1 MKSFVDIAVPG
12 NKRHPI
18 WLYYI
23 ERTNVVNVF
32 RSFFRSFLTTGKDLS
47 LLPVDDKALSDK
59 LLESVNYIFPVE
71 HSTITRQFGLE
82 QLRWNLYQRIFGYDD
97 KRKAFP
103 RSITYNGDFH
113 NLQESIFQN
122 IARAIWTKESSFQ
135 KIADPASLSEMLT
148 NMREILLAT
157 QVNDTLNTSLY
168 WTIGFSMLL
177 RLLDDTK
184 LIREKLGIMALGRG
198 QILMAMGAKFGVPVP
213 GNTLYLFDLAER
225 METILLQ
232 IERTHWDINSA
243 EAWYASENF
252 WKLTFNAYY
261 RVWGKDFM
269 SMAVHSFPTTQ
280 SIRR

>member
-23 ERTNVVNVF
+23 ERTNIVNVF

-168 WTIGFSMLL
+168 WTVGFSMLL

-198 QILMAMGAKFGVPVP
+198 QILIAMGAKFGVPVP
-213 GNTLYLFDLAER
+213 SNTLYLFDLAER